1 LIEVKDGAGAT
12 GEDRT
17 SEAPPAPGG
26 EPMTLRV
33 VLAPLFGSA
42 ADRAGL
48 AAARQ
53 ITRRFDG
60 HLTAL
65 FVRSDPADLVPI
77 IGEGISPA
85 IIDELTQAAQTETD
99 RRAALA
105 RQQFEALSRSDDG
118 AGAVGTEWLEQ
129 GGSRAAVVARFGR
142 VADLTVLAGG
152 DADNGERRMVI
163 EAALMD
169 TGRPLLLIP
178 AGWTGEV
185 GHTVA
190 IAWNGRAEAARAVA
204 YALPLLQTAQ
214 KLHVL
219 TAETA
224 RTSFDAS
231 ADLATYLGR
240 HGLACERHR
249 VIVATQPVGEALLRA
264 ARGLDADLLVMGGYG
279 RSRLA
284 ELVLGGVT
292 RHLLAHL
299 ERPLLLAH

>member
-1 LIEVKDGAGAT
+1 
-12 GEDRT
+12 
-17 SEAPPAPGG
+17 
-26 EPMTLRV
+26 MTLRV
-33 VLAPLFGSA
+33 VLAPLFGSD

-48 AAARQ
+48 EAARR
-53 ITRRFDG
+53 IARRFDG
-60 HLTAL
+60 HLTGL
-65 FVRSDPADLVPI
+65 FVRPDPADIVPI

-85 IIDELTQAAQTETD
+85 IIDELTQAAQTESD

-105 RQQFEALSRSDDG
+105 RQQFEAGGGDG
-118 AGAVGTEWLEQ
+118 DGAVGTDWLEQ

-142 VADLTVLAGG
+142 VADLTVLTGG
-152 DADNGERRMVI
+152 DAENGERRMVI

-169 TGRPLLLIP
+169 TGRPVLLVP
-178 AGWTGEV
+178 AGWSGEI
-185 GHTVA
+185 GRIVA
-190 IAWNGRAEAARAVA
+190 IAWHGRAEAARAVA
-204 YALPLLQTAQ
+204 YAMPLLHAAQ

-249 VIVATQPVGEALLRA
+249 VTVATQAVGEALLRD
-264 ARGLDADLLVMGGYG
+264 ARGLDADLVVMGGYG

-284 ELVLGGVT
+284 ELMLGGVT
-292 RHLLAHL
+292 RHLLGHL